1 MRVHENAA
9 GKSWVL
15 PEDLENGFVALE
27 KAKGLTKFAYEEE
40 RVEEILRRVI
50 DKNKAILVE
59 LIKQE
64 NALKAE
70 EQKAILAVQKINKE
84 LTDVERNYPRRREL
98 PIDPIRNVLH
108 QVNEI
113 IGLLEKDAQIEQA
126 LSVVASDLASLISIL
141 PKSDE

>member
-141 PKSDE
+141 HKSDE